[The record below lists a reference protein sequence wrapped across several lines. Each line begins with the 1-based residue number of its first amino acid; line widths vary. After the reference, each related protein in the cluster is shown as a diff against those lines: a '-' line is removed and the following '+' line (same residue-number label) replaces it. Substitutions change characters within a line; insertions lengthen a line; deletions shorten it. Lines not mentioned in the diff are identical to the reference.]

1 MLFPIIKNFKWVR
14 LSIVLITLSMSLNV
28 QAQDNISGSNKYVR
42 VKGQQVLAPNGEPIH
57 LKGIGLGNWLLP
69 EGYMWKFDKANS
81 PRRINQVVSQLIGPA
96 AAHDFWKQYRENYIT
111 QQDIAYIK
119 KIGLNSVRVAIDY
132 RVLTPEEHPDV
143 WLQSGFKKLDQLV
156 KWCRDE
162 GVYLILDMHAAPGGQ
177 TGENIDNG
185 WGFPFLFKSPKS
197 QQRVIDVWRKLADR
211 YKNEP
216 LILGYDLLNEPIP
229 TFEGYD
235 KLNKYL
241 VPLYKRITKA
251 IREVDPHHIIIVEGA
266 QWATNFDV
274 FGKPFDDNMIYSF
287 HKYWMPPE
295 QEQIQEY
302 VDFGKKY
309 EVPIWLGES
318 GENTDE
324 WVQNFR
330 TLLDENDIG
339 WSFWPYKKMDAKSCI
354 ITIQP
359 PDGWDKIVTFASKWG
374 SDFKTLRKFRPDP
387 QESHKILNGL
397 LEQMKF
403 KNCKTN
409 IGYTKALGLK
419 P

>member
-1 MLFPIIKNFKWVR
+1 MSKKIGKLI
-14 LSIVLITLSMSLNV
+14 LVLIVAGMHINV
-28 QAQDNISGSNKYVR
+28 HAQTNPKLDETFIT
-42 VKGQQVLAPNGEPIH
+42 VKGDKVVGPEGKPIH

-96 AAHDFWKQYRENYIT
+96 AARDFWKHYRENYIT
-111 QQDIAYIK
+111 RQDIAYIK

-132 RVLTPEEHPDV
+132 RVLTPEQHPGV
-143 WLQSGFKKLDQLV
+143 WLESGFRKLDQLV
-156 KWCRDE
+156 NWCREE

-197 QQRVIDVWRKLADR
+197 QQRVINIWRKLADR
-211 YKNEP
+211 YKNESI
-216 LILGYDLLNEPIP
+216 ILGYDLLNEPIP

-241 VPLYKRITKA
+241 VPLYKRITTA
-251 IREVDPHHIIIVEGA
+251 IREVDPHHVIIVEGA

-302 VDFGKKY
+302 IDFGKKY
-309 EVPIWLGES
+309 NVPIWLGES

-324 WVQNFR
+324 WVHNFR
-330 TLLDENDIG
+330 SLLDENGIG
-339 WSFWPYKKMDAKSCI
+339 WSYWPYKKMDAKSCI
-354 ITIQP
+354 VSIRLP
-359 PDGWDKIVTFASKWG
+359 EGWDKIVVFASKWG
-374 SDFKTLRKFRPDP
+374 SDFKTLRKFRPEL
-387 QESHKILNGL
+387 QESQKILNDL
-397 LEQMKF
+397 LEQMEF
-403 KNCKTN
+403 KHCRSNP
-409 IGYTKALGLK
+409 GYIKALDLN